1 MWRPST
7 FRRALRLARHHPT
20 AVVTLVGSL
29 TLGLA
34 LVAAVVSLFDQVFF
48 RPWPIADGDTLHVV
62 HTTRHDGE
70 SAPRGPYKWSYPDYL
85 DLAEA
90 SAGLGEVAIYQHW
103 PMSLAGGPTEPFRG
117 RGMFVSGNYF
127 SMLGLR
133 AAAGRLLAP
142 RDSERAAPPVVVLSH
157 GSWRRHF
164 AADPD
169 IVGQTVAVNGHPMT
183 VVGVGPPGFR
193 GTEVAVEVDLWLA
206 VEQFPLVGAYPE
218 WFEVRGTSF
227 FTALMRR
234 RADVSVDRVQERL
247 SVFAEALEAEHP
259 KAAEGLGVEVRPL
272 LEASFAPRERDR
284 HLQHGHALLAG
295 GLLILFVC
303 LVNVTHLLLGL
314 AQARRQE
321 LAMRAT
327 LGASRRRL
335 LAMAAA
341 EGWLLCVVAGLLAW
355 PLGQGILRLLAHLRP
370 PSFPLATF
378 TSAMDG
384 AIFLALWSGV
394 CLLTVLLAVA
404 ALWSQ
409 WRRGV
414 ASLGAMAAKASRGSR
429 GASLLVALQVALAC
443 VALLASLLFVRS
455 LQRAYDI
462 PLGFDHQRLLVASLA
477 PGELAWDE
485 TRSRQLYE
493 QVAAEVGALP
503 QVEGVAW
510 SENRL
515 LRGATWQRSVF
526 LEGATEPLVLGD
538 RAVHRTNVVSA
549 GFFEVVGIPLLLGR
563 DFAPALGPETPPVV
577 IINRTF
583 AETAWPGEDALGKR
597 FRFDGP
603 ADGEPMEVVAVVAD
617 AKYRHVQ
624 EAAQCFVYLPM
635 QQHFKPAMTLHMRSS
650 QRPADLIPA
659 VRRTVS
665 RLAPTLPVVD
675 LDSLAVFVDEDLW
688 LERSSAVALASFGLV
703 SWCLA
708 ILGIY
713 GVLAHTVARQKRDL
727 GIRRSLGAGPWQ
739 LAHHL
744 MRHVATPLALGLGG
758 GVVLC
763 IGLLRSAAASDRR
776 WLELVDLPAIALLLL
791 LLLLGASLGGLL
803 PFERARRINP
813 AKLLREE

>member
-7 FRRALRLARHHPT
+7 LLRILRLAQRHPT
-20 AVVTLVGSL
+20 AVLALVGSL

-34 LVAAVVSLFDQVFF
+34 LVAAIVSLFDQVFF
-48 RPWPIADGDTLHVV
+48 RPWPIIDADTLHVV
-62 HTTRHDGE
+62 HTTRRDGDG
-70 SAPRGPYKWSYPDYL
+70 APRGPYKWAYPDYL
-85 DLAEA
+85 DLVEA
-90 SAGLGEVAIYQHW
+90 SSGLGEVAIYQHW
-103 PMSLAGGPTEPFRG
+103 PMSLAGVGEPFRG

-127 SMLGLR
+127 SMLGLEPSR
-133 AAAGRLLAP
+133 GRLLAP
-142 RDSERAAPPVVVLSH
+142 RDGERAAPPVIVLGH

-169 IVGQTVAVNGHPMT
+169 IVGQTVAVNGHEMT

-206 VEQFPLVGAYPE
+206 VEQFPVVGAYPE
-218 WFEVRGTSF
+218 WFDVRGTSF

-234 RADVSVDRVQERL
+234 HAEVSAARLQERL
-247 SVFAEALEAEHP
+247 TVFAEALEAEHP

-272 LEASFAPRERDR
+272 LEASFAPRERQR
-284 HLQHGHALLAG
+284 HLQHGQALVAG
-295 GLLILFVC
+295 SLLILFVC
-303 LVNVTHLLLGL
+303 LVNVTLLLLGL

-327 LGASRRRL
+327 LGATGGRL
-335 LAMAAA
+335 LSMAAA
-341 EGWLLCVVAGLLAW
+341 EGLVLGAVAGILAW
-355 PLGQGILRLLAHLRP
+355 PLGQGMLYLLARLRP
-370 PSFPLATF
+370 PGFPPATF

-384 AIFLALWSGV
+384 AIFLALWGGV
-394 CLLTVLLAVA
+394 CLLTVLLSATAVGIQGRRQPVTPAAVA
-404 ALWSQ
+404 ST
-409 WRRGV
+409 V
-414 ASLGAMAAKASRGSR
+414 SSGSR
-429 GASLLVALQVALAC
+429 GASVLVAIQVALAC

-477 PGELAWDE
+477 PGELAWDA
-485 TRSRQLYE
+485 TRSCQLYE
-493 QVAAEVGALP
+493 QVATEVGALP
-503 QVEGVAW
+503 QVQAVAW

-515 LRGATWQRSVF
+515 LRGATWQRSIY
-526 LEGATEPLVLGD
+526 LEGATDPLVLGD
-538 RAVHRTNVVSA
+538 RAVHRTNVVSS
-549 GFFEVVGIPLLLGR
+549 GFFDVVGIPRLVGR
-563 DFAPALGPETPPVV
+563 DFAADLSPEAPPEV

-603 ADGEPMEVVAVVAD
+603 AEGEPLEVVAVVAD

-635 QQHFKPAMTLHMRSS
+635 QQHFKPAMTLHVRSS

-659 VRRTVS
+659 VRQTVS

-675 LDSLAVFVDEDLW
+675 LDRLEVFVDEDLW

-713 GVLAHTVARQKRDL
+713 GVLAHTVARQQRNL

-739 LAHHL
+739 LAQHL
-744 MRHVATPLALGLGG
+744 LRHVAIALALGLGG
-758 GVVLC
+758 GAVLC
-763 IGLLRSAAASDRR
+763 ILLLRSAAAVDRQ
-776 WLELVDLPAIALLLL
+776 WLELVDVPGLALLLL

-803 PFERARRINP
+803 PFERARRIDP